1 MDAMTVDFNAPE
13 AFDLARQ
20 MEAGGG
26 EFYRHAALKF
36 SDPGIKALILKLAG
50 MEDGHLAIFGK
61 LKDCY
66 LKKAPVVAGDREA
79 PLSDYLQ
86 SWVRGYVFNSEKK
99 PLDRLAGM
107 TELPEVL
114 KLAMELEK
122 DAIAFYAGLREM
134 VREEDRWVVNR
145 IIDHELM
152 HLTTLGH
159 ILWGGRSP
167 DPIDATV
174 PAFTC
179 VG

>member
-13 AFDLARQ
+13 VFDLARQ

-36 SDPGIKALILKLAG
+36 GDPGIQALILKLAG

-66 LKKAPVVAGDREA
+66 LQKAPVVAGDREA

-86 SWVRGYVFNSEKK
+86 SWVRGWVFNSERK

-107 TELPEVL
+107 TELPQVL
-114 KLAMELEK
+114 RLAMELEK
-122 DAIAFYAGLREM
+122 DAIAFYSGLREM
-134 VREEDRWVVNR
+134 VREEDRWIIHR

-152 HLTTLGH
+152 HLTTLGR
-159 ILWGGRSP
+159 ILREGRPPEAIDTAIP
-167 DPIDATV
+167 D
-174 PAFTC
+174 FSC
-179 VG
+179 GS

>member
-1 MDAMTVDFNAPE
+1 MDVLTVDFKAPE
-13 AFDLARQ
+13 VFDLARQ

-36 SDPGIKALILKLAG
+36 NDPDIKALLLKLAG

-66 LKKAPVVAGDREA
+66 LQRAPVVAGDREA

-86 SWVRGYVFNSEKK
+86 SWVRGYVFTSDKK

-114 KLAMELEK
+114 RLAMELEK

-134 VREEDRWVVNR
+134 VREEDRWVINR

-152 HLTTLGH
+152 HLTTLGR
-159 ILWGGRSP
+159 ILRAGRPPGS
-167 DPIDATV
+167 IDTAV
-174 PAFTC
+174 PAFDC
-179 VG
+179 QA